1 MYADKLRV
9 RNLVQESACMT
20 LRLAIAMQS
29 NPFGDAKP
37 VDAAAKL
44 RELEERETKRKV
56 RMRCP

>member
-1 MYADKLRV
+1 
-9 RNLVQESACMT
+9 MT